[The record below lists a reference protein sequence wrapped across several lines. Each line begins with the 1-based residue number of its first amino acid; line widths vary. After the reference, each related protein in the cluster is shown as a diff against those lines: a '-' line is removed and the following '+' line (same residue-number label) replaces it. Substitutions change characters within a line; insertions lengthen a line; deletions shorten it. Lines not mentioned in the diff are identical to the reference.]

1 MPSDLRVICEEL
13 RQIGLR
19 KETPSGREK
28 LNESLS
34 SKWDGVR
41 VAAAKALSQWGD
53 ARSVRN
59 LRELLT
65 EVAGEP
71 RRLSTTRAVV
81 KLLRPHLQFSDL
93 DWAINI
99 FVHRSRGRN
108 RPAVAGL
115 FQAFPPNEVR
125 DRLIAQKLHG
135 GTAERDVRAAIAGA
149 EWRARTT
156 TGSK

>member
-13 RQIGLR
+13 RQIGLH
-19 KETPSGREK
+19 KETPAGRKK

-53 ARSVRN
+53 ARSVCD
-59 LRELLT
+59 LKKLLA
-65 EVAGEP
+65 EVAAEP
-71 RRLSTTRAVV
+71 RRRSTTTAVV
-81 KLLRPHLQFSDL
+81 KSLVPHLQLSDL
-93 DWAINI
+93 DWVIDI
-99 FVHRSRGRN
+99 FVHRSHGHN
-108 RPAVAGL
+108 RPVVGWL

-125 DRLIAQKLHG
+125 ERLKSQKLHG

-149 EWRARTT
+149 EWRAGIR
-156 TGSK
+156 TGSR